1 MTTNPFSDN
10 PYQSPAF
17 SAETASSAIS
27 AEDRGILRKFQQQ
40 MLALGVLWIL
50 LGLFVLAVGIF
61 LLVARPQLAEEFAV
75 SPLVIGIMLVS
86 GTLHFGIGVLTC
98 CKQIVAVYVGLVL
111 GYLSVISNLINLNL
125 CALAILAVI
134 LIQAHRVIGWA
145 RHLKRQGIALSTKP

>member
-1 MTTNPFSDN
+1 MTTNPFGDN

-17 SAETASSAIS
+17 AAETASSAIS

-50 LGLFVLAVGIF
+50 LGLFAIGLGVF
-61 LLVARPQLAEEFAV
+61 LLFPTSPSLSESARSVL
-75 SPLVIGIMLVS
+75 IGIMLIS
-86 GTLHFGIGVLTC
+86 GTLHLLIGVLTC
-98 CKQIVAVYVGLVL
+98 CKQIIAVYVGLVL
-111 GYLSVISNLINLNL
+111 GYISLVGNLLNLNL

-134 LIQAHRVIGWA
+134 LVQAHRVIGWA